1 MYYALENKVT
11 LFVKLLSLT
20 LLLSHTLSC
29 RALLFFLLV
38 PVLLLNMENKK
49 IITQNEQDNQI
60 YDFSFAKDNNLELA
74 TMMLSTLYTTKESI
88 VKY

>member
-29 RALLFFLLV
+29 RVLLFFLLV
-38 PVLLLNMENKK
+38 PVLLLNMENKNNF
-49 IITQNEQDNQI
+49 IPQNEQDYQI
-60 YDFSFAKDNNLELA
+60 YHL
-74 TMMLSTLYTTKESI
+74 T
-88 VKY
+88 